1 MTIAVVATRL
11 GDRSAFLDLLV
22 PLLPVGHRLAYAMLQ
37 NAHDAEDAVQ
47 DAAFKAWRA
56 IDRFREGA
64 ALRPWFLTIV
74 ANECRQRRRNRW
86 WSVSKVADLPEIDS
100 RGPEAD
106 EDVAELRSALRR
118 LPTDMRLTLVLRYY
132 LDLPFG
138 EIGRVLKCSPQ
149 AAKSR
154 THRAL
159 AKLRVEVPKELGT

>member
-1 MTIAVVATRL
+1 VTIAVVATRP
-11 GDRSAFLDLLV
+11 GDRAAFLDLLM
-22 PLLPVGHRLAYAMLQ
+22 PLLPAGQRLAYAMLQ
-37 NAHDAEDAVQ
+37 NVHEAEDAVQ

-56 IDRFREGA
+56 VGRFREGSE
-64 ALRPWFLTIV
+64 LRPWFLTIV

-86 WSVSKVADLPEIDS
+86 WSVSKVANLPE
-100 RGPEAD
+100 RQNAGPESD
-106 EDVAELRSALRR
+106 VDVAELRSALRR

-132 LDLPFG
+132 LDLPFD

-159 AKLRVEVPKELGT
+159 AKLRVEVPKELGP

>member
-1 MTIAVVATRL
+1 MELL
-11 GDRSAFLDLLV
+11 G
-22 PLLPVGHRLAYAMLQ
+22 PLLPAGQRLAYAMLQ

-56 IDRFREGA
+56 VDRFREGA
-64 ALRPWFLTIV
+64 EFRPWFLTIV

-86 WSVSKVADLPEIDS
+86 WSVSKVSKLPETES
-100 RGPEAD
+100 REPEAD

-118 LPTDMRLTLVLRYY
+118 LPTDMRLVLVLRYY
-132 LDLPFG
+132 LDLPF
-138 EIGRVLKCSPQ
+138 EEMGRMLKCSPQ

>member
-1 MTIAVVATRL
+1 VTIAVVTLA
-11 GDRSAFLDLLV
+11 GDRSGFLDLLLPLV
-22 PLLPVGHRLAYAMLQ
+22 PAGQRLAYAMLQ

-47 DAAFKAWRA
+47 EATLKAWRA
-56 IDRFREGA
+56 VDRVREGSP
-64 ALRPWFLTIV
+64 LRPWFLTIV

-86 WSVSKVADLPEIDS
+86 WSVTKVADLGEIAGP
-100 RGPEAD
+100 GPEAN

-118 LPTDMRLTLVLRYY
+118 LPSRMRLTLVLRYY
-132 LDLPFG
+132 LDLPFD

-159 AKLRVEVPKELGT
+159 AKLRVEVPEELGT